1 MKKNGDCQK
10 YWKESCGHNR
20 AGLNEHSKKNENSG
34 KMRRHLKKKKKREKE
49 LDLIYKIMIILKT
62 ICKKILIKQ
71 QNLKYTD

>member
-1 MKKNGDCQK
+1 MNTAKRMKTVGKWGDI
-10 YWKESCGHNR
+10 W
-20 AGLNEHSKKNENSG
+20 
-34 KMRRHLKKKKKREKE
+34 KKKKKREKE